1 MKAQKKIHTAIILLL
16 CLCILGFFAN
26 WAQNEY
32 GLKLVG
38 IAFFGISIL
47 FAPMAY
53 LAIQH
58 KPVLRILLL
67 FFYACLLFTTF
78 FNTASLPEFIF
89 VGAALLGIFGP
100 LLFTPL
106 AVVLSERKTSSK
118 TPLFEFTIANFLASF
133 CLGNYYKIH
142 QLNGSAFLVVSSGL
156 IIFPLLLMCI
166 NLVRKKLNTSLLPI
180 LATIF
185 LLLFIATNILG
196 YIFLT
201 QHWPGAK
208 IVVGFSFSQ
217 LILLLF
223 ALLVMKLKNTNL
235 REWWTS
241 QSWILRLSLICLS
254 ITSTHYILRKNK
266 LAPAIYSSE
275 YPKALQE
282 LWDKSNSITKEG
294 IENDKKAGIYY
305 KNYSDFLDKREASK
319 QQTTHQ

>member
-38 IAFFGISIL
+38 IALFGISIL
-47 FAPMAY
+47 FATMAY

-58 KPVLRILLL
+58 KQLLRIFLL

-78 FNTASLPEFIF
+78 FNAASLPKYIF
-89 VGAALLGIFGP
+89 VVAALLGIFGP
-100 LLFTPL
+100 QLFIPL
-106 AVVLSERKTSSK
+106 AVALSERNTANKTS
-118 TPLFEFTIANFLASF
+118 LFEYACASYLTAF
-133 CLGNYYKIH
+133 CLGNYFKIH
-142 QLNGSAFLVVSSGL
+142 QLNGAAPLIVSSFL
-156 IIFPLLLMCI
+156 IIFPLFLKSVSQFR
-166 NLVRKKLNTSLLPI
+166 NKQTSSLLQVM
-180 LATIF
+180 ATIF
-185 LLLFIATNILG
+185 MLLFIATNILG

-201 QHWPGAK
+201 QHWPGGK
-208 IVVGFSFSQ
+208 IIVGVSFS
-217 LILLLF
+217 LLLLLLF
-223 ALLVMKLKNTNL
+223 TILILKLKNTNL

-294 IENDKKAGIYY
+294 IENEKKADSYY
-305 KNYSDFLDKREASK
+305 KNYNDFLDKREASM
-319 QQTTHQ
+319 Q